1 MNPGQTIIY
10 GGYFLLAIMVVFTIM
25 AYWNYVKYYK
35 NKDIK
40 A

>member
-10 GGYFLLAIMVVFTIM
+10 GGYFLLGIVVIFTIM

-35 NKDIK
+35 NKDIT

>member
-1 MNPGQTIIY
+1 MNPEQTIIY
-10 GGYFLLAIMVVFTIM
+10 GGYSLLAIVAVFTIM

-35 NKDIK
+35 DKDVT